1 MIRIDS
7 KDFGYNPW
15 TLPVSVVALIL
26 LSCYSHIDLQ
36 DHPSTRWTSR
46 LVGLKLLLWDD
57 DWLDHAAPNW
67 FFFLPWRIDRHGLVI
82 CSCGLS
88 QLLWSFLGFRAG
100 LPEQST
106 STWPLLAWMT
116 RLGCAIVEA
125 MLFPNTTWAY
135 LGHDYVVPFCT
146 QTRQWN
152 ITRKMGVLI
161 WRSSVSM
168 EYVARFDYQRV
179 KPPPQ
184 MASHWVW
191 NVDDLIK
198 GLLFLQ
204 TNKKHKITWLWY
216 IYIYMYMIVCVYYI
230 YIYYSELLQYI
241 YIDEPFSDTWF
252 TFFRLCFGDEFD
264 YSFTRWC
271 HCYEYPLVM
280 SK

>member
-46 LVGLKLLLWDD
+46 LVGLKLLLWDND

-67 FFFLPWRIDRHGLVI
+67 FFFLQWRIDRHGLVI

-179 KPPPQ
+179 KPPPRWQ
-184 MASHWVW
+184 VIGYEMWMTWS
-191 NVDDLIK
+191 K
-198 GLLFLQ
+198 GCCFFKQ
-204 TNKKHKITWLWY
+204 TRSTKLHGFG
-216 IYIYMYMIVCVYYI
+216 IYIYMSMIVCVYIIYI
-230 YIYYSELLQYI
+230 YITVNYYSI
-241 YIDEPFSDTWF
+241 YI
-252 TFFRLCFGDEFD
+252 
-264 YSFTRWC
+264 
-271 HCYEYPLVM
+271 
-280 SK
+280 